1 MDAQV
6 EFEYVIDYVI
16 AVEPDAEPEPARR
29 TLRVRVT
36 DPAPVPGRGPAI
48 AHIHRALRRAI
59 READPDSYNRIEHPD
74 QLVIV
79 RVRDADAAT

>member
-16 AVEPDAEPEPARR
+16 AVELDAEPEPARR
-29 TLRVRVT
+29 TLSARVT
-36 DPAPVPGRGPAI
+36 DPAPVPGCGPAI
-48 AHIHRALRRAI
+48 AHIHRALRGAI
-59 READPDSYNRIEHPD
+59 READPDAYDRIEHPD

-79 RVRDADAAT
+79 RVRDADAAA